1 MTEEMRN
8 TSSTKWPPYQTAM
21 YRDGKLF
28 MAGAGGNALNA
39 VASSLNFTYTLI
51 QALNYGVRLPNGSW
65 TGMVGALQRGE
76 ADAAMSVMALSYE
89 RHSIVRFGPC
99 IDTIA
104 FSMLSSSSP
113 AHFDAFSYIH
123 AFGIEV
129 WLAVLVCIIC
139 LSCLLALS
147 SWKTL
152 SIRRRNCA
160 TFFHWAYCYCWELLG
175 LLFTESSP
183 RRYSLTSQR
192 LLVTVWLMT
201 VVVLSNSFGS
211 LLKSKQAVFNFKPE
225 VDGVDDLAARP
236 HLTPIIPRGN
246 YFEAF
251 AEYSPSKSVKKVWER
266 SRARG
271 AFYMPTQL
279 FSDSTMAQVAAHRA
293 VVLCERGS
301 ILFHMAGFCERQNI
315 RTFVVASQ
323 PLDKSPYGYIFSQ
336 HFDEDFFRKL
346 FVKFRR
352 LQETG
357 LMPKWMA
364 DSQGKWERCIQ
375 SKDNI
380 VKSISLMDTMPFF
393 LLWGF
398 MCGLA
403 FCALLSELGL
413 TRLLQGLRA
422 SRH

>member
-1 MTEEMRN
+1 MTYDNAKPFRIIFHH
-8 TSSTKWPPYQTAM
+8 WPVYQTAV

-28 MAGAGGNALNA
+28 MAGAGGNALSA
-39 VASSLNFTYTLI
+39 VASSLNFTYTLT
-51 QALNYGVRLPNGSW
+51 QGHNYGIRLPNGSW

-76 ADAAMSVMALSYE
+76 ADAALSVMTLSLE
-89 RHSIVRFGPC
+89 RHSVVRFGPC
-99 IDTIA
+99 IDTVA
-104 FSMLSSSSP
+104 FSMLASSSP
-113 AHFDAFSYIH
+113 AHFDAFGYIH

-152 SIRRRNCA
+152 SIQRRNCA
-160 TFFHWAYCYCWELLG
+160 TFFHWTYCYCWGLLG
-175 LLFTESSP
+175 LLFAESSP

-192 LLVTVWLMT
+192 LLMTVWLMT
-201 VVVLSNSFGS
+201 VVVLSNTFGS

-236 HLTPIIPRGN
+236 HLTPIVPKGN
-246 YFEAF
+246 YFETF
-251 AEYSPSKSVKKVWER
+251 
-266 SRARG
+266 
-271 AFYMPTQL
+271 
-279 FSDSTMAQVAAHRA
+279 AQVAAHRA
-293 VVLCERGS
+293 VILCEHGS
-301 ILFHMAGFCERQNI
+301 ILLHMADFCERQNI

-323 PLDKSPYGYIFSQ
+323 PLDKSPYGYIFSK
-336 HFDEDFFRKL
+336 HIDKDFFRKL
-346 FVKFRR
+346 FDKYRR

-380 VKSISLMDTMPFF
+380 VKSIGLMDTMPFF
-393 LLWGF
+393 LLWGV

-403 FCALLSELGL
+403 FCAFLSELGL
-413 TRLLQGLRA
+413 TILLQGLRA